1 LKIMID
7 SNVFIYVLFADPL
20 YGERAKKLLQI
31 AENEDAYTSTL
42 VISQVLAHLNRRKR
56 TDVIPIF
63 VNYIQQSGI
72 RVVETNW
79 EDIINGL
86 KFLQIRGLSYEL
98 WDDAIILYQMKRLG
112 IDVIYSNDK
121 DFDLLQIRREF

>member
-1 LKIMID
+1 MID

>member
-1 LKIMID
+1 MKIMID

>member
-1 LKIMID
+1 MID

-31 AENEDAYTSTL
+31 ADNEDAYTSTL

-86 KFLQIRGLSYEL
+86 KFLQIRGLSYKL

>member
-1 LKIMID
+1 MID

-31 AENEDAYTSTL
+31 AENGDAYTSTL

-56 TDVIPIF
+56 TNVIPIF

>member
-1 LKIMID
+1 MID

-86 KFLQIRGLSYEL
+86 KFLQIRGRSYEL

>member
-1 LKIMID
+1 MID

-86 KFLQIRGLSYEL
+86 KFLQIRGLSYKL

>member
-1 LKIMID
+1 
-7 SNVFIYVLFADPL
+7 VFIYVLFADPL

>member
-1 LKIMID
+1 LKIIID

>member
-1 LKIMID
+1 MID

-56 TDVIPIF
+56 TDAIPIF

-98 WDDAIILYQMKRLG
+98 WDDAIILYQMKRHG

>member
-1 LKIMID
+1 MID

-20 YGERAKKLLQI
+20 YGERAKKILQI

>member
-1 LKIMID
+1 MID
-7 SNVFIYVLFADPL
+7 SNVLIYVLFADPL

-86 KFLQIRGLSYEL
+86 KFLQIRGRSYEL